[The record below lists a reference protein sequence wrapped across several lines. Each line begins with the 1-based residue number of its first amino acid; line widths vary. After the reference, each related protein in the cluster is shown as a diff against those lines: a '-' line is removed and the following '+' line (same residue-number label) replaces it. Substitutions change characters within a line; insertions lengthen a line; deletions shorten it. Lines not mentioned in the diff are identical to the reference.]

1 MVFILPYIDQ
11 GAIYQRWVFNTH
23 SGYTNN
29 ANLTIVR
36 NITIPVFRCPS
47 SPVPDLSNRGGAAG
61 PIMNVSYTA
70 IAGYVPVSTSA
81 ATNATNAAAQSY
93 RNGCCNGNGSW
104 YSIKGC
110 MYGGSKTTMVGITD
124 GTSNTWLIGEQSDY
138 TRDSAGSPITAGYT
152 MGVGNSGGLYGWTMG
167 AQHPVNGIWSSD
179 GADGRSFNT
188 TTIRYQINQRGLAN
202 SAANGTNNDVGMNF
216 PLNSGHTGGVNIL
229 FADGTVRFY
238 TNSTPLNPTMWA
250 LSTRAGGETV
260 SIEQ

>member
-1 MVFILPYIDQ
+1 
-11 GAIYQRWVFNTH
+11 
-23 SGYTNN
+23 
-29 ANLTIVR
+29 
-36 NITIPVFRCPS
+36 
-47 SPVPDLSNRGGAAG
+47 
-61 PIMNVSYTA
+61 
-70 IAGYVPVSTSA
+70 
-81 ATNATNAAAQSY
+81 
-93 RNGCCNGNGSW
+93 
-104 YSIKGC
+104 
-110 MYGGSKTTMVGITD
+110 
-124 GTSNTWLIGEQSDY
+124 
-138 TRDSAGSPITAGYT
+138 
-152 MGVGNSGGLYGWTMG
+152 MG